1 MTFSPL
7 VLMVHCCS
15 KMLHL
20 VAFARQGVLYCC
32 TQGNNVVAPCVQQV
46 KGIFPS
52 KNNKLLFLLYL
63 IFKDLTANIKKLGT
77 SRFNRAFL
85 RVKVHVSDRGAARP

>member
-20 VAFARQGVLYCC
+20 VAFTRQGSSVLLHAGC
-32 TQGNNVVAPCVQQV
+32 NNVVAPSACNRSKVEL
-46 KGIFPS
+46 PS

-63 IFKDLTANIKKLGT
+63 IFKDLTANIK
-77 SRFNRAFL
+77 S
-85 RVKVHVSDRGAARP
+85 